1 MFLVASTPDVS
12 CQPED
17 KSLLASM
24 KTENTPVVNVE
35 MDEVPVKGFK
45 GLKLGFTP
53 GVDGKS
59 RRVCSVLVSELDTSC
74 SMVQF

>member
-1 MFLVASTPDVS
+1 MS

-24 KTENTPVVNVE
+24 KTKNTPAVDVE
-35 MDEVPVKGFK
+35 VDEAPVKGFK

-59 RRVCSVLVSELDTSC
+59 RRVCSMLVSELDASC
-74 SMVQF
+74 NMIQF